1 MIENGVI
8 EVKVKRVLETILMT
22 EILLILSIK
31 IPALLGP
38 DVLNPMMVVNWQRR
52 GEAISRIRSKLGLP
66 HDRQRT
72 IKSNKLTK
80 KTRASTWRTHNL
92 SNDSVA
98 YLLESFFCFI
108 HYWIISNKGTCRR
121 KWRNGSRALT
131 TTATCSLGSDTGTT
145 STITGTSRL
154 GAASRLRDSGLVL
167 VVLGPL
173 LLAPRGTAAIH
184 YYERDKTRLRTKEDR
199 VEWAHRDGETCMGG
213 HPWHQKCQHEPGLP
227 TVGSFGR
234 GQGF

>member
-52 GEAISRIRSKLGLP
+52 GEAVSRIRSKLGLP

-80 KTRASTWRTHNL
+80 KLGPQHGVLITSAMIVWPTYSRAS
-92 SNDSVA
+92 SAS
-98 YLLESFFCFI
+98 
-108 HYWIISNKGTCRR
+108 
-121 KWRNGSRALT
+121 
-131 TTATCSLGSDTGTT
+131 
-145 STITGTSRL
+145 STIGSSPTKAHVEGSGGTV
-154 GAASRLRDSGLVL
+154 A
-167 VVLGPL
+167 
-173 LLAPRGTAAIH
+173 
-184 YYERDKTRLRTKEDR
+184 
-199 VEWAHRDGETCMGG
+199 
-213 HPWHQKCQHEPGLP
+213 EP
-227 TVGSFGR
+227 
-234 GQGF
+234 